1 MKAPIPLRD
10 AAVGGSK
17 PASPPIPGTL
27 IVLRRD
33 KDVPQTVLRGDVQYG
48 RIHWALFGKR
58 ESLTLRWALMELA
71 PDEGLVPY
79 IRMSPD
85 SKWGVRVDILG
96 EGK

>member
-1 MKAPIPLRD
+1 MKAPTPLRD
-10 AAVGGSK
+10 ASLSAGN
-17 PASPPIPGTL
+17 PAAPPIPGTL

-33 KDVPQTVLRGDVQYG
+33 KDEPQTVLESDVRYG
-48 RIHWALFGKR
+48 QRHRVIFAGR
-58 ESLTLRWALMELA
+58 ESITLRWGLMQAEPA
-71 PDEGLVPY
+71 EDLVSY